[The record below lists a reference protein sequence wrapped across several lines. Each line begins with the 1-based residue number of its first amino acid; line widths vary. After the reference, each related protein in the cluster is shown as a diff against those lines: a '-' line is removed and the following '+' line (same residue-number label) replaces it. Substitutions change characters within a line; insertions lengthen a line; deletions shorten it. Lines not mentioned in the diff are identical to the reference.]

1 METNNYFNT
10 ISPSAK
16 SLLLMKGLTNIPF
29 AREAAELISKGENY
43 TPTYE
48 DKNLLFCLRTAHFE
62 GRYLS
67 INQLLE
73 GLNIK
78 NILELSSGFSF
89 RGLAAVQN
97 EDVYYIDTDLPDLI
111 ETKKII
117 LEQIKGKGFQ
127 AKGTLEVLPLNAL
140 DEEAFLNII
149 KRFPVGPIAI
159 INEGLLMYLEPDE
172 KEKLCTIIHKVLK
185 ERGGYWITA
194 DIYLKDKLLSENVAV
209 NDDLE
214 TFLQKHKVEEKK
226 FESFED
232 AKEFFNRC
240 GLIIDNV
247 VIIDYSSM
255 SAIPYIVK
263 KITPEQ
269 TEGMSKSRIEHASWR
284 LKVK

>member
-1 METNNYFNT
+1 
-10 ISPSAK
+10 
-16 SLLLMKGLTNIPF
+16 MKGLTTIPF
-29 AREAAELISKGENY
+29 AREAAQLISQGENY

-48 DKNLLFCLRTAHFE
+48 DKDLLFCLRTAHFE

-73 GLNIK
+73 GLGIK

-89 RGLAAVQN
+89 RGLAAVEK

-111 ETKKII
+111 ETKKIL
-117 LEQIKGKGFQ
+117 LEQIRGENFH

-140 DEEAFLNII
+140 DEDAFMQII
-149 KRFPVGPIAI
+149 QHFPEGPIAI

-172 KEKLCTIIHKVLK
+172 KEKLGSIIHKVLK

-194 DIYLKDKLLSENVAV
+194 DIYLRDKVLSENVDM

-232 AKEFFNRC
+232 AREFFDRC
-240 GLIIDNV
+240 GFMV
-247 VIIDYSSM
+247 SKEMIIDYREM
-255 SAIPYIVK
+255 SAMPHVMK
-263 KITPEQ
+263 KINPEQ
-269 TEGMSKSRIEHASWR
+269 LQGMSKSRIEHASWR
-284 LKVK
+284 LRVK